1 MAKLPAL
8 GLRARIVIALAVTM
22 TLFIVLTEITV
33 SQLVRVAMLRHGD
46 PAAEVQGEPAVSA
59 AAERTEEELTRLR
72 RLVLFYMVTGAV
84 VALLLGSIAVTRLVV
99 RPLSR
104 ITRAVEDVSEGQLE
118 TEVPIEGS
126 GELIRLGVSFNR
138 MTRTLRDQRLELE
151 QQLHELQKFS
161 SDLKSAQDRLIRAA
175 KLASVGTLAAG
186 VAHEIGNPIAGVLG
200 LLEALEGETDPA
212 QAESYRQLIRKEIE
226 RIDRIIGELLAYARP
241 AKQETEGPQSSDL
254 RAVLDHVRSLLG
266 AQKLFD
272 RVDIAVELGEEQWR
286 VGISRDDLT
295 QLLVNLLLNSAQA
308 LDGKGR
314 VAVAAERV
322 ADWRPA
328 LSVVNR
334 PAIRLLVTDDGP
346 GIDEAIADRIFDP
359 FFTQRE
365 SGQGSGL
372 GLAICQSICDRAGA
386 EIALDLD
393 YQGGARFAITLPA
406 AVG

>member
-33 SQLVRVAMLRHGD
+33 SQLVRVAMLRHGE
-46 PAAEVQGEPAVSA
+46 PAAAVEGEPAA
-59 AAERTEEELTRLR
+59 AVDQSTEEELTRLR
-72 RLVLFYMVTGAV
+72 RLVLFYMITGAV
-84 VALLLGSIAVTRLVV
+84 LAILLGSLAVTRLVV
-99 RPLSR
+99 KPLSR
-104 ITRAVEDVSEGQLE
+104 ITRAVEDVAEGRLD

-138 MTRTLRDQRLELE
+138 MTRTLGEQHQALER
-151 QQLHELQKFS
+151 QLAELQRFS

-200 LLEALEGETDPA
+200 LLDALEGEIDPA
-212 QAESYRQLIRKEIE
+212 QAESYRRLIRKEVE

-241 AKQETEGPQSSDL
+241 AKQEADGPASSDV
-254 RAVLDHVRSLLG
+254 ADVLDHVRSLLG

-272 RVDIAVELGEEQWR
+272 RVAIATELGEDQWL
-286 VGISRDDLT
+286 VSVSRDDLT
-295 QLLVNLLLNSAQA
+295 QLLVNLLLNAAQA
-308 LDGKGR
+308 MDGEGR
-314 VAVAAERV
+314 IEVAAERV
-322 ADWRPA
+322 AEWRPA
-328 LSVVNR
+328 MAVVGR
-334 PAIRLLVTDDGP
+334 PAVKLTVTDDGP
-346 GIDEAIADRIFDP
+346 GIGEDIADRIFDP
-359 FFTQRE
+359 FFTKRE

-386 EIALDLD
+386 EISLDRAHE
-393 YQGGARFAITLPA
+393 GGARFAITLPA
-406 AVG
+406 IQ

>member
-1 MAKLPAL
+1 
-8 GLRARIVIALAVTM
+8 VIALAVTM

-46 PAAEVQGEPAVSA
+46 PAAEVQSDPATAVADTS
-59 AAERTEEELTRLR
+59 TEQELTRLR

-99 RPLSR
+99 RPLTR

-118 TEVPIEGS
+118 TQVPIQGS

-138 MTRTLRDQRLELE
+138 MTRTLRENRLELE
-151 QQLHELQKFS
+151 QQLSELKKFS

-212 QAESYRQLIRKEIE
+212 QAESYRQLIRKEIA

-241 AKQETEGPQSSDL
+241 AKQDTEGPQRSDL
-254 RAVLDHVRSLLG
+254 RAVLGHVRSLLG
-266 AQKLFD
+266 AQQLFD
-272 RVDIAVELGEEQWR
+272 RVEIEVELGDEPWQ

-295 QLLVNLLLNSAQA
+295 QLLVNLLLNAAQA
-308 LDGKGR
+308 MGGKGR
-314 VAVAAERV
+314 VSVEAERV

-328 LSVVNR
+328 LSVVSR
-334 PAIRLLVTDDGP
+334 PAVRLLVTDDGP

-359 FFTQRE
+359 FFTQRK
-365 SGQGSGL
+365 SAQGSGL
-372 GLAICQSICDRAGA
+372 GLAICQSICDRGGA
-386 EIALDLD
+386 EIVLDREHK
-393 YQGGARFAITLPA
+393 GGARFAITVP